1 MAGTDLS
8 DPTQEGTDH
17 MNAPTARRLRMLALT
32 LVVRLAGSV
41 VGLGGSALLSGSTV
55 AAASTN
61 ISQGKPTTASSI
73 ENAGTPAAN
82 ATDGNTGTRWASA
95 FSNPQWLQVDL
106 GATASVTGVTLI
118 WEAAY
123 GRSFQIQTSPNAT
136 TWTSIYSTTTGTGGT
151 QTLTVTGTGRYVRM
165 YGTVRGTGYGYSL
178 WEFQVFGSF
187 GTPTPRPP
195 PTATPVPTPT
205 ATAVGCGT
213 TNVALNK
220 PASASSI
227 QGSGYPAS
235 AAVDG
240 NTGTRWSSA
249 ASDPQWLQ
257 VDLGSTQ
264 SICKVVLNWEA
275 AYGKAFQIQTS
286 ANATTWTSI
295 YSTTTATGGIQ
306 TLNIAGTGRYVRMYG
321 TVRGTGYGYSLWEFQ
336 VFVGGP
342 TPTPTPTGAP
352 TATPTPT
359 STATPTGTLGVC
371 SQPAAPSFGP
381 NMHIFDTS
389 MSAASIQ
396 ATLDADM

>member
-136 TWTSIYSTTTGTGGT
+136 TWTSIYSTTTGTGGV
-151 QTLTVTGTGRYVRM
+151 QTLNITGTGRYVRM
-165 YGTVRGTGYGYSL
+165 LSL
-178 WEFQVFGSF
+178 IHISEPTRLGMISYAVF
-187 GTPTPRPP
+187 
-195 PTATPVPTPT
+195 
-205 ATAVGCGT
+205 C
-213 TNVALNK
+213 LK
-220 PASASSI
+220 
-227 QGSGYPAS
+227 
-235 AAVDG
+235 
-240 NTGTRWSSA
+240 
-249 ASDPQWLQ
+249 
-257 VDLGSTQ
+257 
-264 SICKVVLNWEA
+264 K
-275 AYGKAFQIQTS
+275 K
-286 ANATTWTSI
+286 
-295 YSTTTATGGIQ
+295 
-306 TLNIAGTGRYVRMYG
+306 
-321 TVRGTGYGYSLWEFQ
+321 
-336 VFVGGP
+336 
-342 TPTPTPTGAP
+342 
-352 TATPTPT
+352 
-359 STATPTGTLGVC
+359 
-371 SQPAAPSFGP
+371 
-381 NMHIFDTS
+381 
-389 MSAASIQ
+389 
-396 ATLDADM
+396 